1 MDKPF
6 LQTLNL
12 YRSKSA
18 LQISPSPEL
27 ALVFVS
33 LASVIPGMENRMPDK
48 NTKKYLWDK
57 KLTASFNFEGALE
70 VAAAASALAKGKE
83 SLVADSKGTL
93 PSWYRDPA
101 KCGRDGNAKI
111 IGFYRPKDPPN
122 SSKVR
127 YFLGITENNK
137 SKDGQKIGIALEYPD
152 LFKIS
157 RVMEEA
163 ALAILGWRKQIEAR
177 CDANGHASPGTSD
190 PHTSDTPAANAQST
204 AMANGTSQPSEV
216 F

>member
-33 LASVIPGMENRMPDK
+33 LAPVIPGMENKMPDK

-70 VAAAASALAKGKE
+70 VAAAAAALAEGKE
-83 SLVADSKGTL
+83 SLVADSKRNSALLVPRSGKVRPGRQCQDHRL
-93 PSWYRDPA
+93 LPA
-101 KCGRDGNAKI
+101 KG
-111 IGFYRPKDPPN
+111 P
-122 SSKVR
+122 
-127 YFLGITENNK
+127 T
-137 SKDGQKIGIALEYPD
+137 
-152 LFKIS
+152 
-157 RVMEEA
+157 
-163 ALAILGWRKQIEAR
+163 
-177 CDANGHASPGTSD
+177 
-190 PHTSDTPAANAQST
+190 
-204 AMANGTSQPSEV
+204 
-216 F
+216 

>member
-33 LASVIPGMENRMPDK
+33 LAPVIPGMENKMPDK

-70 VAAAASALAKGKE
+70 VAAAAAALAEGKE
-83 SLVADSKGTL
+83 SLVTDSKGTL

-101 KCGRDGNAKI
+101 KCGRDGNA
-111 IGFYRPKDPPN
+111 
-122 SSKVR
+122 
-127 YFLGITENNK
+127 
-137 SKDGQKIGIALEYPD
+137 
-152 LFKIS
+152 
-157 RVMEEA
+157 
-163 ALAILGWRKQIEAR
+163 
-177 CDANGHASPGTSD
+177 
-190 PHTSDTPAANAQST
+190 
-204 AMANGTSQPSEV
+204 
-216 F
+216 